1 MANQRNAELSR
12 AYSGGSG
19 PASPVSSRSENG
31 SSKSG
36 SAVESIDF
44 RFLNFTN
51 PKDAKDAS
59 TRRSVRSHVTSK
71 QHEKQRKRAAA
82 EQARRDQQ
90 ASSPD
95 GLASPAIPVPDSR
108 RTSYV
113 ESSGPSETSS
123 PEDSS
128 PAHSASSPP
137 PPTRLS
143 PLEVYPEEWH
153 PYLRPIMDHY
163 VNSMS
168 IDLPETD
175 PASRALLVDRFLTLV
190 FSDPAPLHALILTA
204 AAHWNKLRPDRPHQ
218 INLLQLR
225 GMAIQE
231 INRALVDHGPN
242 GRATS
247 DVMIAAVGKM
257 ATYELLFG
265 DRNTF
270 HTHMTGLQRMI
281 SLRGGLPQLGTDG
294 LLERILLWI
303 DSNASDITNGALYFP
318 PAAFSSTDGHPRPD
332 RRLFLIGIQS

>member
-1 MANQRNAELSR
+1 MDEESN
-12 AYSGGSG
+12 
-19 PASPVSSRSENG
+19 VSSGN
-31 SSKSG
+31 KSG
-36 SAVESIDF
+36 TPVESIDF

-82 EQARRDQQ
+82 EQARRDQV

-95 GLASPAIPVPDSR
+95 GFVSPTLQVPDSR

-128 PAHSASSPP
+128 PAPSASSPP
-137 PPTRLS
+137 PLTRIN
-143 PLEVYPEEWH
+143 PLDMYPEEWH

-163 VNSMS
+163 IESMS

-175 PASRALLVDRFLTLV
+175 SASRALLRDRFLSLV

-204 AAHWNKLRPDRPHQ
+204 AAHWSKLRPDQQHQ

-231 INRALVDHGPN
+231 INRAMADHGPN

-281 SLRGGLPQLGTDG
+281 SLRGGLPQLGADG

-318 PAAFSSTDGHPRPD
+318 SAAFSSTNGHPRPD
-332 RRLFLIGIQS
+332 RRLFLMGLQSS

>member
-1 MANQRNAELSR
+1 MLISNSRPAIAQTTSRTMANQRNAELSR

-31 SSKSG
+31 STFYPSTLNRYGSRSDMDEDANIHSGSKSG

-153 PYLRPIMDHY
+153 PYLRPIM
-163 VNSMS
+163 VCKS
-168 IDLPETD
+168 
-175 PASRALLVDRFLTLV
+175 A
-190 FSDPAPLHALILTA
+190 
-204 AAHWNKLRPDRPHQ
+204 
-218 INLLQLR
+218 
-225 GMAIQE
+225 
-231 INRALVDHGPN
+231 
-242 GRATS
+242 
-247 DVMIAAVGKM
+247 
-257 ATYELLFG
+257 
-265 DRNTF
+265 
-270 HTHMTGLQRMI
+270 
-281 SLRGGLPQLGTDG
+281 
-294 LLERILLWI
+294 ER
-303 DSNASDITNGALYFP
+303 
-318 PAAFSSTDGHPRPD
+318 
-332 RRLFLIGIQS
+332 